1 MTAHKIGNTSMT
13 VATIKTLLKSNGI
26 DVSAE
31 QIKQKISELGL
42 SVAAL
47 NEDSITQVVDAL
59 DLMLSFNM
67 LNQW

>member
-1 MTAHKIGNTSMT
+1 MT